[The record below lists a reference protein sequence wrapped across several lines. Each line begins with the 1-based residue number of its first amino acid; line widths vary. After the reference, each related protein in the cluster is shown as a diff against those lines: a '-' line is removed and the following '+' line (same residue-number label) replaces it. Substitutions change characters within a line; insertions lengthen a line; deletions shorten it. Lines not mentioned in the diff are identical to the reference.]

1 MRVSLGLTDPVD
13 IEALEW
19 FVRLR
24 EEPADAG
31 QRRAFAA
38 WLASDPEHSAAFAR
52 AEALWNRFD
61 AVEPEFRRLR
71 GTGRLGRRDVL
82 LGGLAAALAVPAG
95 YVFFNRQLLFATF
108 RTGAGERASFTLE
121 DGSRVELGSASA
133 MTTDFSPGLRRI
145 LLLQGEGFFEVAPDA
160 ARPFVVDAAHG
171 RTRALGTA
179 FDVKLTDETVA
190 VAVVEHAVDVAVPD
204 APPLTLRAGWQVSYG
219 PAGLAAPV
227 EVDTGIVQAWRR
239 DRIVFEDVPLADVL
253 RELQRY
259 RRGRI
264 LLMDTDIG
272 NMPVTAVFETRN
284 VDAALA
290 TIAAT
295 LPVRVVDGR
304 LIAFVYGR

>member
-1 MRVSLGLTDPVD
+1 MRVSLGVTDPVD

-24 EEPADAG
+24 EEPADAV

-38 WLASDPEHSAAFAR
+38 WLATDPEHSAAFAR

-61 AVEPEFRRLR
+61 AVEPELRRLR
-71 GTGRLGRRDVL
+71 RAGRPGRRDVMI
-82 LGGLAAALAVPAG
+82 GGLAAALAVSAG

-108 RTGAGERASFTLE
+108 RTAAGERRSFTLE

-133 MTTDFSPGLRRI
+133 VTTDFSPALRRI
-145 LLLQGEGFFEVAPDA
+145 LLLQGEGFFEVAADP
-160 ARPFVVDAAHG
+160 ARPFVVDAALG

-179 FDVKLTDETVA
+179 FDVKLTDDTVA
-190 VAVVEHAVDVAVPD
+190 VAVVEHAVDVAVPN
-204 APPLTLRAGWQVSYG
+204 APPLTLQAGWQVSYG

-227 EVDTGIVQAWRR
+227 AVDTGIVQAWRR
-239 DRIVFEDVPLADVL
+239 DRIMFEDVPLADVL

-264 LLMDTDIG
+264 LLMDKDIG